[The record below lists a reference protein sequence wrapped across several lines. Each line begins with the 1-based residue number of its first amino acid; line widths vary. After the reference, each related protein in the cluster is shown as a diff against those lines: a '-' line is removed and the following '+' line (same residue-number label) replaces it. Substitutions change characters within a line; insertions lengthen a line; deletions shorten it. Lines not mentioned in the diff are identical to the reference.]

1 MLSARLQQ
9 VGSRSMTLISGY
21 LGFLV
26 STLFR
31 NDREC
36 LIVISNKREKSIFRR
51 CLMQKHCSLEGT
63 LGE

>member
-26 STLFR
+26 ATLCR
-31 NDREC
+31 NDHEC

-51 CLMQKHCSLEGT
+51 YVMQKHCSLEGT
-63 LGE
+63 